1 MNPQLAGL
9 ILCGGES
16 RRMGQDKAALDW
28 NDETLLQAMIE
39 IVSHVCDPVFVVA
52 AAKQSLPEL
61 PLGVKV
67 LRDTQPGR
75 GPLAALA
82 QGLEALP
89 DDTTA
94 VFACGCDTPLL
105 KPTVIS
111 WLAEHLQDQD
121 AVVPN
126 IEDRWHPL
134 CAVYARR
141 VASRA
146 RALVNEGVGPLYK
159 FVESLVVRRI
169 SEREFRVIDP
179 NLEALR
185 NLNRRDDYL
194 AARAASDR
202 SSQDGTETG

>member
-1 MNPQLAGL
+1 MNPQPAGL

-16 RRMGQDKAALDW
+16 RRMGQDKASLDW
-28 NDETLLQAMIE
+28 NDETLLEAMIE
-39 IVSHVCDPVFVVA
+39 IVSQACDPVFVVA
-52 AAKQSLPEL
+52 APKQPLPDL

-67 LRDTQPGR
+67 LRDQQPGR

-89 DDTTA
+89 NDVNS

-111 WLAEHLQDQD
+111 WLAEHLHDQD
-121 AVVPN
+121 AVVPKV
-126 IEDRWHPL
+126 EDRWHPL
-134 CAVYARR
+134 CAVYARG

-146 RALVNEGVGPLYK
+146 RELVNDGVGPLYK

-179 NLEALR
+179 NLDALR

-202 SSQDGTETG
+202 SSQDETEAG